1 MLEDY
6 KDVLQIDDIMEILK
20 IGRNKAYDLIHAGE
34 IKSLRI
40 GRKIRVPKACMIDFL
55 TSPLYNNSNDM
66 FCSPVKKR
74 KGA

>member
-40 GRKIRVPKACMIDFL
+40 GRKLEFPRHV
-55 TSPLYNNSNDM
+55 
-66 FCSPVKKR
+66 
-74 KGA
+74 